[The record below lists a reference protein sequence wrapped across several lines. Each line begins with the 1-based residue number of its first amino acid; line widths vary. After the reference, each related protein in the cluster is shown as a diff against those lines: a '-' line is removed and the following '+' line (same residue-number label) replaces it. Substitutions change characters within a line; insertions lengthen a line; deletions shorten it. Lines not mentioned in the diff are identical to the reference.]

1 MFNFQMFSLENE
13 FDTSGK
19 KSVEGEGKGSHIVVT
34 NTFNMTSS
42 KIAGDSESTEEMM
55 EPSEV
60 HFRT

>member
-13 FDTSGK
+13 FDASGK
-19 KSVEGEGKGSHIVVT
+19 KSVEGKGNGSHIVVT

-42 KIAGDSESTEEMM
+42 KIAGDTESTEEMI

>member
-13 FDTSGK
+13 FDATGK
-19 KSVEGEGKGSHIVVT
+19 KSTEGEGKGSHIVVT

-42 KIAGDSESTEEMM
+42 KIAGDSESTEEMI

>member
-13 FDTSGK
+13 FDASGK
-19 KSVEGEGKGSHIVVT
+19 NSVEGEEKGSHIVVT